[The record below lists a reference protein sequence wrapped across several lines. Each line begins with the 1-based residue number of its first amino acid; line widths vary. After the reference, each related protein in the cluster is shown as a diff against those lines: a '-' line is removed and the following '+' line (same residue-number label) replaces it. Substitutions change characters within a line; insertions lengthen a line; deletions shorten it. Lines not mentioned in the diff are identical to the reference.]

1 MVSMEKRELIVS
13 NAKRGMSVPEISKVF
28 QVGKSTIW
36 KLLKR
41 EKESGSIEPRYQGK
55 KSSMTEAQH
64 QAMLD
69 LVEQEPDVTLE
80 EIRERLDLPIHKS
93 QISNLLHQAGY
104 HFKKRWYMP
113 KNKNEK
119 M

>member
-1 MVSMEKRELIVS
+1 MEKRKLIVF
-13 NAKRGMSVPEISKVF
+13 NAKRGMGVPEMSEIF

-41 EKESGSIEPRYQGK
+41 EKETGGIEPQYQGK
-55 KSSMTEAQH
+55 KSSMTDEQY
-64 QAMLD
+64 QAMLE

-93 QISNLLHQAGY
+93 QINNLLHQAGH
-104 HFKKRWYMP
+104 HFKKRWYMLR
-113 KNKNEK
+113 NRSGK